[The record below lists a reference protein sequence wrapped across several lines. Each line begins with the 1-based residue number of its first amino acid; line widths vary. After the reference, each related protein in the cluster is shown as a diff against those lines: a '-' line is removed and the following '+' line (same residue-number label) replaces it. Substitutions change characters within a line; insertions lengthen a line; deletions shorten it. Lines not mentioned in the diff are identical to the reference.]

1 MLCKLDPTGKGD
13 LVIPI
18 LMAFSLISMC
28 LCQPLIY
35 RYRLVALRCR
45 CINVR
50 FCYTQSQGKS
60 PDSIELTGSLSE
72 TFMKRVAI
80 YARVSTDKQD
90 AVNQLAQLRTFA
102 EQQGWEIVHEYIDT
116 ATGSGK
122 KHRPQFEACMLAA
135 SQRRFDCVLFWAL
148 DRLSREGIVKT
159 ISYLEQLKAWGVGW
173 RSYTQP
179 FLDTGNEMTNSI
191 VLAVLS
197 AVAKQERVTISE
209 RTKAGLQRVR
219 RAGVRL
225 GRPQST
231 GEVSRT
237 TLCRRRQG

>member
-1 MLCKLDPTGKGD
+1 
-13 LVIPI
+13 
-18 LMAFSLISMC
+18 
-28 LCQPLIY
+28 
-35 RYRLVALRCR
+35 
-45 CINVR
+45 
-50 FCYTQSQGKS
+50 
-60 PDSIELTGSLSE
+60 
-72 TFMKRVAI
+72 MKRVAI

-102 EQQGWEIVHEYIDT
+102 EQQGWEVVHEYTDA

-237 TLCRRRQG
+237 TLWRRRQE